1 MYIRVYPTH
10 INWWRK
16 IIFILKLVVDKK
28 LKSAPRLEPV
38 DGKHVSEEKEDD
50 TVFADIFSKD
60 IMQVYSTLKQC
71 QRIDETIYKQ
81 FRYSQN

>member
-1 MYIRVYPTH
+1 VLLDWSQWRENMYQ
-10 INWWRK
+10 
-16 IIFILKLVVDKK
+16 KK
-28 LKSAPRLEPV
+28 K
-38 DGKHVSEEKEDD
+38 KM